1 MPSPEF
7 YTIINTAIIG
17 GLLIIGLIWIAEV
30 RAYHRGRLRGM
41 AEKTQRKH
49 QAFMDSLN

>member
-17 GLLIIGLIWIAEV
+17 GLMIIGLIWIAEV
-30 RAYHRGRLRGM
+30 RAYHRGKLRKM
-41 AEKTQRKH
+41 AEMTAKKH
-49 QAFMDSLN
+49 AAHMEASK